1 MIIYSLFP
9 TAVIKFELGRDLTSE
24 ELAFVAGQ
32 TTYKNVGNL
41 TSNDRYVLK
50 HWTLKNLNTFI
61 EESVGEYLRSI
72 YAPKNEVG
80 LRITQ
85 SWINYCKPGEWHH
98 HHKHPNSFI
107 SGVFYINAERER
119 DKIHFHYDNHQ
130 QIKLPVSD
138 FNIYNSESWWLE
150 VGAGDLMIFPSSL
163 THSVE
168 PVKEERIS
176 LSFNTFPVGYVGQ
189 EESLNALHLK
199 D

>member
-1 MIIYSLFP
+1 MIVYPLFP
-9 TAVIKFELGRDLTSE
+9 TAVAKFELGRNLTSE

-32 TTYKNVGNL
+32 ATHENTGNL

-50 HWTLKNLNTFI
+50 HWTLKNLSTFI
-61 EESVGEYLRSI
+61 EESVDKYLRSI
-72 YAPKNEVG
+72 YAPRNEVG

-85 SWINYCKPGEWHH
+85 SWINYCKPGGWHH
-98 HHKHPNSFI
+98 QHNHPNSFI
-107 SGVFYINAERER
+107 SGVFYIKATKEC
-119 DKIHFHYDNHQ
+119 DKIHFYYDRHQ
-130 QIKLPVSD
+130 QIKLHVGD

-150 VGAGDLMIFPSSL
+150 VGVGDLLLFPSSFV
-163 THSVE
+163 HSVE

-176 LSFNTFPVGYVGQ
+176 LSFNTFPVGYVGE